1 MSVDASFHHSHPHA
15 GTSSLVGHR
24 RVLAVAL
31 LITAVVLAV
40 EVVGGVLTN
49 SLALLADAGHM
60 VTDVAAL
67 GLALFAAWFA
77 GRPHSPT
84 RSYGYHRVEILAA
97 LANGLALWAIAGYI
111 FVEASRRFQEAPEV
125 NSGPMLAVA
134 AAGLVANL
142 VTARMLSGGSGRS
155 LNMHGAFLHVLG
167 DALGSLGAILAGIL
181 MLLFGWFLADPI
193 ISVFIGVIVLV
204 SSARLV
210 WPAVHILLEGTPKD
224 LDLGELEAAIQDTV
238 GVLQVHDLH
247 AWALTSG
254 YNAVTA
260 HVVLSEEASRESHE
274 EVLDRLRHMLPARFP
289 VGHLTIQLE
298 ESSHCC
304 EEAHL
309 PDSSHAAP
317 AGRDAHARS
326 QPGGRD

>member
-1 MSVDASFHHSHPHA
+1 MSFAFSSRSHTDA
-15 GTSSLVGHR
+15 GTSSLAGHR
-24 RVLAVAL
+24 RVLTVAL
-31 LITAVVLAV
+31 LITAAVLAV

-60 VTDVAAL
+60 VTDVGAL

-97 LANGLALWAIAGYI
+97 LANGLALWAIAGYV
-111 FVEASRRFQEAPEV
+111 FLEASRRFQEAPEV

-142 VTARMLSGGSGRS
+142 VTARMLLGGSRRS

-210 WPAVHILLEGTPKD
+210 WPAVHILLEGTPKE
-224 LDLGELEAAIQDTV
+224 LDLGELEAAIQETP

-260 HVVLSEEASRESHE
+260 HVVLSEEVPRGSHE
-274 EVLDRLRHMLPARFP
+274 EVLDQLRHMLPARFP

-304 EEAHL
+304 EEAHM
-309 PDSSHAAP
+309 PEPWSAAP
-317 AGRDAHARS
+317 AGRDAHAGS
-326 QPGGRD
+326 PPGGRD